1 MTCKSCRPPIES
13 ILRIMRGDGERA
25 DWERHS
31 HHDVDAVL
39 AWVDSIMPADER
51 FRLQIMIDDAA
62 CLRAHRMAT
71 AD

>member
-1 MTCKSCRPPIES
+1 
-13 ILRIMRGDGERA
+13 MRGDGERA